1 MSALALAEP
10 PRGLPGLRLRFERLI
25 AQPAVRRTLPWLV
38 LAVALGLAVMAAL
51 ALRGRD
57 WTPVYPGLAEA
68 DKAAV
73 ADALRTGAFEVQID
87 PATGAVEVPAARVA
101 AARILLAGQ
110 GLPKAAPTGATMLE
124 AMPLGTSRA
133 VEGAQ
138 LKAAQ
143 ERDLAASIALIDA
156 VEHATVHLAAP
167 EPSVFIRDHAAPS
180 ASVMVALAR
189 GRTLSDAQVRAIV
202 HLVASGVAGLDPS
215 RVSVVDQSGTLLT
228 TEAGGELGE
237 QGRMLD
243 VEARTAAT
251 VRQRIVALLT
261 PILGRDNFSAQV
273 TADLDFAENAATRES
288 YDKGA
293 LASEQGSNSS
303 ETPPPPARGIPGAL
317 SNTVPQAAQVS
328 TTPPAAT
335 PPATPAPTGSST
347 FARTYEV
354 GKAVSVTRATPGQI
368 RRLSVAVVIRGTAL
382 GAAKGQAAQLAT
394 LTDLVRGAVGY
405 DQRRGDVV
413 TVAARAFIDPDAVEA
428 AQWWRPVA
436 IEAGQ
441 GVLALAG
448 LAMLVFGIGRPW
460 LRARATAAAADVP
473 PADAAPLPLDY
484 TAKLEAARALVGGD
498 TARAAA
504 VVRGM
509 IRA

>member
-1 MSALALAEP
+1 MTALALAED
-10 PRGLPGLRLRFERLI
+10 RALPAWRLRFERLI
-25 AQPAVRRTLPWLV
+25 AQPAVRRSLPW
-38 LAVALGLAVMAAL
+38 LAVALGMLLVAVVVM

-57 WTPVYPGLAEA
+57 WQPVYPGLAEA

-73 ADALRTGAFEVQID
+73 VEALRTAAFDVSID
-87 PATGAVEVPAARVA
+87 PATGAVEVPADRVA

-138 LKAAQ
+138 LKSAQ
-143 ERDLAASIALIDA
+143 EHDLAASIELIDA
-156 VEHATVHLAAP
+156 VENAQIHLAAP
-167 EPSVFIRDHAAPS
+167 EPSVFIRDRAVPS
-180 ASVMVALAR
+180 ASVLVTLAR
-189 GRTLSDAQVRAIV
+189 GRSLSEAQVRAIV
-202 HLVASGVAGLDPS
+202 HLVASGVAGLDAE
-215 RVSVVDQSGTLLT
+215 RVSVIDQSGMLLT
-228 TEAGGELGE
+228 ADATGDLGE
-237 QGRMLD
+237 SGRMLD
-243 VEARTAAT
+243 VEARMAAT

-335 PPATPAPTGSST
+335 VSVTPAPVGSST
-347 FARTYEV
+347 FARIYEV
-354 GKAVSVTRATPGQI
+354 GKAVSVTRAVPGQL
-368 RRLSVAVVIRGTAL
+368 RRLSVAVVVRSTAL
-382 GAAKGQAAQLAT
+382 GAAKGQGAQLAS
-394 LTDLVRGAVGY
+394 LTDLVRGAVGF
-405 DQRRGDVV
+405 DARRGDVV
-413 TVAARAFIDPDAVEA
+413 TVATRAFVDPEAEAA
-428 AQWWRPVA
+428 AQWWRAYIAP
-436 IEAGQ
+436 GGY
-441 GVLALAG
+441 GVLGLAG
-448 LAMLVFGIGRPW
+448 LAMLVFGIGRPI
-460 LRARATAAAADVP
+460 LQARTVTAAAPQLDA
-473 PADAAPLPLDY
+473 PAAAGLLDY
-484 TAKLEAARALVGGD
+484 AAKLAATRELVGGD

-509 IRA
+509 MRT